1 VRPAYASDFVGGI
14 FALRAVLAGA
24 LLLAMLVTL
33 LLTGRSH
40 EILVATLVFGVGFFF
55 ASING
60 TLSAVLQAVSQ
71 VGRLALSNVLS
82 KVIWGVGLTVGLFCN
97 APMWML
103 ALPMVGA
110 ELAKTLVMVPAA
122 TIAASLRYRINARA
136 ALHALRDS
144 VPFFVNSVAITF
156 GNYLALSALEFIRR
170 DEREVGW
177 FAASQNVAGL
187 ATLLYPLLASVV
199 TPMLSRA
206 QGRSSA
212 EMMTILRRAL
222 EGLLIVTAPGTVFI
236 SAGADVLINLAF
248 GAKYAPAA
256 TGLSILSL
264 VFLMTYMNFM
274 LAVGLI
280 LSGRGWSVT
289 LVSIG
294 SVFGLATLMLIL
306 VPVGR
311 SLLATGGECAG
322 AAAAVIASE
331 ACAVV
336 ALLLQYAES
345 PLDPRNVSVLI
356 KSAGISA
363 VVLTL
368 NHFLFDLG
376 AVRLVA
382 VMLLYV
388 GLGWALRVIK
398 PAEVVWAIRM
408 MRTSRGGL
416 PETAGPHAI
425 G

>member
-1 VRPAYASDFVGGI
+1 
-14 FALRAVLAGA
+14 
-24 LLLAMLVTL
+24 
-33 LLTGRSH
+33 
-40 EILVATLVFGVGFFF
+40 
-55 ASING
+55 
-60 TLSAVLQAVSQ
+60 
-71 VGRLALSNVLS
+71 
-82 KVIWGVGLTVGLFCN
+82 
-97 APMWML
+97 
-103 ALPMVGA
+103 
-110 ELAKTLVMVPAA
+110 
-122 TIAASLRYRINARA
+122 
-136 ALHALRDS
+136 
-144 VPFFVNSVAITF
+144 
-156 GNYLALSALEFIRR
+156 
-170 DEREVGW
+170 
-177 FAASQNVAGL
+177 
-187 ATLLYPLLASVV
+187 
-199 TPMLSRA
+199 
-206 QGRSSA
+206 
-212 EMMTILRRAL
+212 
-222 EGLLIVTAPGTVFI
+222 
-236 SAGADVLINLAF
+236 
-248 GAKYAPAA
+248 
-256 TGLSILSL
+256 
-264 VFLMTYMNFM
+264 
-274 LAVGLI
+274 
-280 LSGRGWSVT
+280 VT